1 MVTMTDSREEGTT
14 TAIGKDLTA
23 NPAPLGLMGFGMTTV
38 LLNLH
43 NAGAFGL
50 STAILAMGIFFGGLA
65 QVVAGMMEWK
75 KGNTFGTTAFTSY
88 GFFWL
93 ALVGILILPELGI
106 GEAADKTTMAWF
118 LALWGIFTAVLF
130 VGTLRMNRALQFVFA
145 SLALLFFM
153 LALGDALNDPTITQ
167 IAGYIGI
174 VCGLSAMYAGL
185 GQVLNEIY
193 GRELVPMCPVKSK
206 AKKAQPAALDIGSA
220 GK

>member
-1 MVTMTDSREEGTT
+1 MEVGIKSATV
-14 TAIGKDLTA
+14 KDLTA

-43 NAGAFGL
+43 NAGAFEL

-65 QVVAGMMEWK
+65 QVIAGMMEWK

-93 ALVGILILPELGI
+93 ALVGLLILPELGI
-106 GEAADKTTMAWF
+106 GEAADKATMAWF
-118 LALWGIFTAVLF
+118 LGLWGVFTAALF
-130 VGTLRMNRALQFVFA
+130 IGTLRMNRALQFVFA
-145 SLALLFFM
+145 SLAVLFFM

-174 VCGLSAMYAGL
+174 ACGLSAMYTGL
-185 GQVLNEIY
+185 AQVLNEVY
-193 GRELVPMCPVKSK
+193 GRELAPLGQVKTVEK
-206 AKKAQPAALDIGSA
+206 QKVTAGDMKSA